1 MLHADNN
8 DTADNLK
15 KGVLY
20 RSDGSGTNYAVSLEN
35 HGYGTIEVL
44 HCPPANVHCPLANQ
58 HTLSLAN
65 QLCTLSQLLS
75 DPLKPKMCAQIMFIN
90 HYFRQTRSSFLKRA
104 GCMTSS
110 LFGQ

>member
-35 HGYGTIEVL
+35 HGYGTIEVIR
-44 HCPPANVHCPLANQ
+44 CPLATLLTYVPCPLANQ
-58 HTLSLAN
+58 
-65 QLCTLSQLLS
+65 CTLSQLLPY
-75 DPLKPKMCAQIMFIN
+75 PLKPKMGAKGMFIN
-90 HYFRQTRSSFLKRA
+90 YYFRQTRSSSLKRA

>member
-35 HGYGTIEVL
+35 HGYGTIEVMHFL
-44 HCPPANVHCPLANQ
+44 PAFKSHFSSYSN
-58 HTLSLAN
+58 
-65 QLCTLSQLLS
+65 
-75 DPLKPKMCAQIMFIN
+75 PKMGAQRMFID
-90 HYFRQTRSSFLKRA
+90 H
-104 GCMTSS
+104 
-110 LFGQ
+110 